1 MKKIFTLFGALLLWQ
16 SVAVAQN
23 YLHISSGDSVK
34 KVRFAELDSVTI
46 RDKYFYGYDWEYLTM
61 GTCIFSHTFS
71 GDMTTPVYKRQM
83 SKDGTKWQFKFE
95 EFIYEPLFI
104 DYDSTTGRCHIQ
116 PQATGYVYGDYGMI
130 MITDGATYTGDEETY
145 VSTFNEETG
154 RFELYIVYYVQ
165 AATVGHGYEYL
176 YLQQDMEASA
186 PARARSIQEVKL
198 DVSNKVSLKPLTKVS
213 DLQQIKPQAIGNKEL
228 KDYQILQPCT
238 TLEIDK

>member
-1 MKKIFTLFGALLLWQ
+1 
-16 SVAVAQN
+16 
-23 YLHISSGDSVK
+23 
-34 KVRFAELDSVTI
+34 
-46 RDKYFYGYDWEYLTM
+46 
-61 GTCIFSHTFS
+61 
-71 GDMTTPVYKRQM
+71 
-83 SKDGTKWQFKFE
+83 
-95 EFIYEPLFI
+95 
-104 DYDSTTGRCHIQ
+104 
-116 PQATGYVYGDYGMI
+116 MI

-165 AATVGHGYEYL
+165 TGTVGHGYEYL

-213 DLQQIKPQAIGNKEL
+213 DLQQIKPQTIGDKEQ
-228 KDYQILQPCT
+228 KDCEILQPCT